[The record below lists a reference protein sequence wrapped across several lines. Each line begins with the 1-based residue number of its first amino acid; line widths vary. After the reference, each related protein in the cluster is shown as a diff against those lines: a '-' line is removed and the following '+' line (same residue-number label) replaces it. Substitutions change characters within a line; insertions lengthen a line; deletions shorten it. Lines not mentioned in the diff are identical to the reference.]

1 MQLSVIIPVYN
12 EEQTI
17 YEIIDKVNKQKKTI
31 DLEIIVIDDYST
43 DASRKILIELK
54 DKKKIDYLII
64 HDRNFGKGYAVRSG
78 LKVSSGKIVI
88 IQDADLEYD
97 PDDYKFMLSI
107 MESKR
112 IMCLYGS
119 RVLNK
124 KRYEQSNFLSIFR
137 IFANHA
143 LTILTN
149 LIYGQ
154 RLTDAHTC
162 YKMVDADLIKSL
174 TLRENRFSFCPEL
187 TSKISKKG
195 IKIHECS
202 IKYKGRSYEEGKKIT
217 FIDGIDAVWVL
228 LKYRFYE

>member
-43 DASRKILIELK
+43 DASRKILTELK
-54 DKKKIDYLII
+54 DKKKIDYLIF
-64 HDRNFGKGYAVRSG
+64 HDKNFGKGYAIRSG
-78 LKVSSGKIVI
+78 LKVSSGKTII

-97 PDDYKFMLSI
+97 PNDYKLMLSI

-112 IMCLYGS
+112 IKCLYGS

-124 KRYEQSNFLSIFR
+124 ERYKQSNFLSAFR
-137 IFANHA
+137 IFANHV
-143 LTILTN
+143 LTIFTN

-154 RLTDAHTC
+154 KLTDAHTC
-162 YKMVDADLIKSL
+162 YKMVEASLIKSL
-174 TLRENRFSFCPEL
+174 KLRENRFSFCPEL

-195 IKIHECS
+195 IKIQECS
-202 IKYKGRSYEEGKKIT
+202 INYIGRSYDEGKKIT

>member
-195 IKIHECS
+195 IKIQECS